1 MSVGHVSR
9 GFEEAGIPSVVIIA
23 GPFRHRAQ
31 QMKMPRAV
39 VTRNIPGHTISAPG
53 HIERQREVLTAALR
67 LLESATS
74 GGAIFDMPGIYEAAP
89 SEGRI
94 SISGGYS

>member
-9 GFEEAGIPSVVIIA
+9 GFEKAGIPSVVIIA
-23 GPFRHRAQ
+23 GPFKHRAQ

-39 VTRNIPGHTISAPG
+39 VTKNIPGHTISAPG
-53 HIERQREVLTAALR
+53 HVERQKEVLTSAFR

-74 GGAIFDMPGIYEAAP
+74 GGAILEMPGIYRTAP
-89 SEGRI
+89 
-94 SISGGYS
+94 